1 VPIHICNR
9 ACRRRGCSG
18 GGAAPAA
25 DQPTIPAF
33 YFDQDQGGQPTCF
46 LTHDLAVELKRLGR
60 GKFICHG
67 KKFRFE
73 AKAPRRAA
81 DFFFIPSESV
91 DSSASISLAEI
102 KANVGITEDEAG
114 TPVPRHI
121 VQRARQKIRAIGMR
135 LEGSFDSRAPL
146 AFGSRPVYPK
156 QPALLAR
163 S

>member
-1 VPIHICNR
+1 VSEDTNQ
-9 ACRRRGCSG
+9 A
-18 GGAAPAA
+18 
-25 DQPTIPAF
+25 TIPAF
-33 YFDQDQGGQPTCF
+33 YFDQDQSGREICF
-46 LTHDLAVELKRLGR
+46 LSHELAVELKRLGR

-73 AKAPRRAA
+73 AKTPRRAA

-91 DSSASISLAEI
+91 ESSASISLAEVL
-102 KANVGITEDEAG
+102 ANVGITEDEAG
-114 TPVPRHI
+114 TPAPRHI

-146 AFGSRPVYPK
+146 AFGSRLAYEVAPK
-156 QPALLAR
+156 C